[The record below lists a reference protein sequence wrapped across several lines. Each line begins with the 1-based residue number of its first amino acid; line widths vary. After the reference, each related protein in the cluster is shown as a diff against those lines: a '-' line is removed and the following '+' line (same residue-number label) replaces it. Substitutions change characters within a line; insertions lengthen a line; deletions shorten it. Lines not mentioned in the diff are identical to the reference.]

1 LLEVSITL
9 QNYIWEELKTMKSLK
24 IFNILLLILTL
35 CFLGACSNSE
45 STSNTKKTEEN
56 SNNEKKLKIGLTVPS
71 LSNPFFVAM
80 AKGAKE
86 VASKYNAEV
95 TTVSADQDLAKQTA
109 QIEDF
114 ITKKVDLILLS
125 PFDSAGIAGAVSQA
139 KAAGIPVVA
148 LDGFAEGGID
158 TVVMSDN
165 VQAGKLAAEY
175 LVKQLNEK
183 GNIVIIDGPPVSAVT
198 DRIKGFNEVIKKYP
212 DIKVI
217 AKQNGEGNRE
227 KALTVMEGILTAN
240 KKIDAV
246 FTINDEEAVGV
257 QIAQEQAN
265 RQNEFFI
272 VSVDGAPSAVDALKM
287 EGSLA
292 GTSAQF
298 PNQMVIEGVDLAL
311 KIIDGEKVDSEV
323 LIPTE
328 FITKDNVDTYS
339 GW

>member
-1 LLEVSITL
+1 
-9 QNYIWEELKTMKSLK
+9 MKNFK
-24 IFNILLLILTL
+24 IFNIVLLILTL
-35 CFLGACSNSE
+35 CFLGACSNNE
-45 STSNTKKTEEN
+45 STSNSGKPDDK
-56 SNNEKKLKIGLTVPS
+56 SKNEKKLKIGLTVPN

-80 AKGAKE
+80 SKGAKE

-95 TTVSADQDLAKQTA
+95 MTVSADQDLAKQTA

-114 ITKKVDLILLS
+114 ITKKVDVILLS
-125 PFDSAGIAGAVSQA
+125 PFDSAGIAGAVSEA
-139 KAAGIPVVA
+139 KAAGIPVIA

-175 LVKQLNEK
+175 LVKQLNGK

-198 DRIKGFNEVIKKYP
+198 DRIKGFNQVIKKYP
-212 DIKVI
+212 DIKVV

-227 KALTVMEGILTAN
+227 KALNVMEGTLTAN

-257 QIAQEQAN
+257 QIAQEQAS
-265 RQNEFFI
+265 RQNEFFV
-272 VSVDGAPSAVDALKM
+272 VSVDGAPSAVDALKKG
-287 EGSLA
+287 GSFA

-298 PNQMVIEGVDLAL
+298 PNQMVIDGVALAL
-311 KIIDGEKVDSEV
+311 KIIDGKKVDSKV
-323 LIPTE
+323 LIPTK
-328 FITKDNVDTYS
+328 FITKDNVNSYS

>member
-1 LLEVSITL
+1 MR
-9 QNYIWEELKTMKSLK
+9 NFK
-24 IFNILLLILTL
+24 IFNIVLLILTL
-35 CFLGACSNSE
+35 CFLGACSNNE
-45 STSNTKKTEEN
+45 SASNNGKTDNKSNT
-56 SNNEKKLKIGLTVPS
+56 EKKLKIGLTVPN

-80 AKGAKE
+80 SKGAKE

-125 PFDSAGIAGAVSQA
+125 PFDSAGIAGAVSEA

-165 VQAGKLAAEY
+165 IQAGKLAAEY
-175 LVKQLNEK
+175 LVKQLNGK

-198 DRIKGFNEVIKKYP
+198 ERIKGFNQVIKKYP
-212 DIKVI
+212 DIKVV

-227 KALTVMEGILTAN
+227 KALTVMEGALTAN

-257 QIAQEQAN
+257 QIAQEQAS
-265 RQNEFFI
+265 RQNEFFV
-272 VSVDGAPSAVDALKM
+272 VSVDGAPSAVDALKKG
-287 EGSLA
+287 GSFA

-298 PNQMVIEGVDLAL
+298 PNQMVIDGVALAL
-311 KIIDGEKVDSEV
+311 KIIDGKKVDSKV
-323 LIPTE
+323 LIPTK
-328 FITKDNVDTYS
+328 FITKDNVDSYS

>member
-1 LLEVSITL
+1 
-9 QNYIWEELKTMKSLK
+9 MKNFK
-24 IFNILLLILTL
+24 IFNIVILILTL
-35 CFLGACSNSE
+35 CFLGACSNNE
-45 STSNTKKTEEN
+45 SVSNTGKTDDK
-56 SNNEKKLKIGLTVPS
+56 SNTEKKLKIGLTVPN

-80 AKGAKE
+80 SKGAKE

-125 PFDSAGIAGAVSQA
+125 PFDSAGIAGAVSEA

-158 TVVMSDN
+158 SVVMSDN

-175 LVKQLNEK
+175 LVKQLNGK

-212 DIKVI
+212 DIKVV

-227 KALTVMEGILTAN
+227 KALTVMEGTLTAN

-257 QIAQEQAN
+257 QIAQEQAS
-265 RQNEFFI
+265 RQNEFFV
-272 VSVDGAPSAVDALKM
+272 VSVDGAPSAVDALKKG
-287 EGSLA
+287 GSFA

-298 PNQMVIEGVDLAL
+298 PNQMVIDGVALAL
-311 KIIDGEKVDSEV
+311 KVIDGKKVDSKV
-323 LIPTE
+323 LIPTK
-328 FITKDNVDTYS
+328 FITKDNVDSYS

>member
-1 LLEVSITL
+1 MKK
-9 QNYIWEELKTMKSLK
+9 LKFFT
-24 IFNILLLILTL
+24 ILSLILTL
-35 CFLGACSNSE
+35 FFLGACSSE
-45 STSNTKKTEEN
+45 SGTNADNTDNKEDTD
-56 SNNEKKLKIGLTVPS
+56 KKLKIGLTVPT
-71 LSNPFFVAM
+71 LGNPFFVAM
-80 AKGAKE
+80 SKGAEE
-86 VASKYNAEV
+86 VADKYDAEV
-95 TTVSADQDLAKQTA
+95 ITVSADHDLAKQTA

-165 VQAGKLAAEY
+165 VQAGRLAAEY
-175 LVKQLNEK
+175 LVKSLDGK

-198 DRIKGFNEVIKKYP
+198 DRIKGFNEVISKYP
-212 DIKVI
+212 DIKVV
-217 AKQNGEGNRE
+217 ANQNGEGNRE
-227 KALTVMEGILTAN
+227 KGLTVMEGILTAN

-257 QIAQEQAN
+257 QIAQEQAG
-265 RQNEFFI
+265 RQDEFFV
-272 VSVDGAPSAVDALKM
+272 VSVDGAPAAVDALKKG
-287 EGSLA
+287 GSFA

-298 PNQMVIEGVDLAL
+298 PNQMVIDGVALAL

-328 FITKDNVDTYS
+328 FITQENVSSYS

>member
-1 LLEVSITL
+1 
-9 QNYIWEELKTMKSLK
+9 MKNFK
-24 IFNILLLILTL
+24 IFNIVILILTL
-35 CFLGACSNSE
+35 CFLGACSNNE
-45 STSNTKKTEEN
+45 SASNKGNTDDKSNT
-56 SNNEKKLKIGLTVPS
+56 EKKLKIGLTVPN

-80 AKGAKE
+80 SKGAKE

-125 PFDSAGIAGAVSQA
+125 PFDSAGIAGAVSEA

-158 TVVMSDN
+158 SVVMSDN

-175 LVKQLNEK
+175 LVKQLNGK

-212 DIKVI
+212 DIKVV

-227 KALTVMEGILTAN
+227 KALTVMEGTLTAN

-257 QIAQEQAN
+257 QIAQEQAS
-265 RQNEFFI
+265 RQNEFFV
-272 VSVDGAPSAVDALKM
+272 VSVDGAPSAVDALKKG
-287 EGSLA
+287 GSFA

-298 PNQMVIEGVDLAL
+298 PNQMVIDGVALAL
-311 KIIDGEKVDSEV
+311 KVIDGKKVDSKV
-323 LIPTE
+323 LIPTK
-328 FITKDNVDTYS
+328 FITKDNVDSYS

>member
-1 LLEVSITL
+1 
-9 QNYIWEELKTMKSLK
+9 MKNFK
-24 IFNILLLILTL
+24 IFNIVILILTL
-35 CFLGACSNSE
+35 CLLGACNNNE
-45 STSNTKKTEEN
+45 SASNTGKTDDK
-56 SNNEKKLKIGLTVPS
+56 SNTEKKLKIGLTVPN

-80 AKGAKE
+80 SKGAKE

-125 PFDSAGIAGAVSQA
+125 PFDSAGIAGAVSEA

-175 LVKQLNEK
+175 LVKQLNGK

-198 DRIKGFNEVIKKYP
+198 DRIKGFNQVIKKYP
-212 DIKVI
+212 DIKVV

-227 KALTVMEGILTAN
+227 KALTVMEGTLTAN

-257 QIAQEQAN
+257 QIAQEQAS
-265 RQNEFFI
+265 RQNEFFV
-272 VSVDGAPSAVDALKM
+272 VSVDGAPSAVDALKKG
-287 EGSLA
+287 GSFA

-298 PNQMVIEGVDLAL
+298 PNQMVIDGVALAL
-311 KIIDGEKVDSEV
+311 KVIDGKKVDSKV
-323 LIPTE
+323 LIPTK
-328 FITKDNVDTYS
+328 FITKDNVDSYS

>member
-1 LLEVSITL
+1 
-9 QNYIWEELKTMKSLK
+9 MKKFK
-24 IFNILLLILTL
+24 IFNIVILILTL
-35 CFLGACSNSE
+35 CFLGACSNNE
-45 STSNTKKTEEN
+45 SASNSSKTDDKSNT
-56 SNNEKKLKIGLTVPS
+56 EKKLKIGLTVPN

-80 AKGAKE
+80 SKGAKE

-125 PFDSAGIAGAVSQA
+125 PFDSAGIAGAVSEA

-148 LDGFAEGGID
+148 LDGYAEGGID

-175 LVKQLNEK
+175 LVKQLNGK

-212 DIKVI
+212 DIKVV

-227 KALTVMEGILTAN
+227 KALTVMEGTLTAN

-257 QIAQEQAN
+257 QIAQEQAS
-265 RQNEFFI
+265 RQNEFFV
-272 VSVDGAPSAVDALKM
+272 VSVDGAPSAVDALKKG
-287 EGSLA
+287 GSFA

-298 PNQMVIEGVDLAL
+298 PNQMVLDGVALAL
-311 KIIDGEKVDSEV
+311 KI
-323 LIPTE
+323 
-328 FITKDNVDTYS
+328 
-339 GW
+339 

>member
-1 LLEVSITL
+1 
-9 QNYIWEELKTMKSLK
+9 MKNFK
-24 IFNILLLILTL
+24 IFNIVILILTL
-35 CFLGACSNSE
+35 CLLGACNNNE
-45 STSNTKKTEEN
+45 SASNTGKTDDK
-56 SNNEKKLKIGLTVPS
+56 SNTEKKLKIGLTVPN

-80 AKGAKE
+80 SKGAKE

-125 PFDSAGIAGAVSQA
+125 PFDSAGIAGAVSEA

-158 TVVMSDN
+158 SVVMSDN

-175 LVKQLNEK
+175 LVKQLNGK

-212 DIKVI
+212 DIKVV

-227 KALTVMEGILTAN
+227 KALTVMEGTLTAN

-257 QIAQEQAN
+257 QIAQEQAS
-265 RQNEFFI
+265 RQNEFFV
-272 VSVDGAPSAVDALKM
+272 VSVDGAPSAVDALKKG
-287 EGSLA
+287 GSFA

-298 PNQMVIEGVDLAL
+298 PNQMVIDGVALAL
-311 KIIDGEKVDSEV
+311 KVIDGKKVDSKV
-323 LIPTE
+323 LIPTK
-328 FITKDNVDTYS
+328 FITKDNVDSYS

>member
-1 LLEVSITL
+1 
-9 QNYIWEELKTMKSLK
+9 MKNFK
-24 IFNILLLILTL
+24 MFHIVLLILTL
-35 CFLGACSNSE
+35 CFLSACNNNE
-45 STSNTKKTEEN
+45 SASGGGGKANT
-56 SNNEKKLKIGLTVPS
+56 EKKLKIGLTVPN

-80 AKGAKE
+80 SKGAKE

-95 TTVSADQDLAKQTA
+95 TTVSADQDLSKQTA

-114 ITKKVDLILLS
+114 ITKNVDLILLS
-125 PFDSAGIAGAVSQA
+125 PFDSSGIAGAVSEA
-139 KAAGIPVVA
+139 KAAGIPVIA

-165 VQAGKLAAEY
+165 VQAGKLAAEH
-175 LVKQLNEK
+175 LVKQLHGK
-183 GNIVIIDGPPVSAVT
+183 GNIAIIDGPPVSAVT

-212 DIKVI
+212 NIKVV

-227 KALTVMEGILTAN
+227 KALTVMEGTLTAN

-257 QIAQEQAN
+257 QIAQEQAS
-265 RQNEFFI
+265 RQNEFFV
-272 VSVDGAPSAVDALKM
+272 VSVDGAPSAVKALKKG
-287 EGSLA
+287 GSFA

-298 PNQMVIEGVDLAL
+298 PNQMVIDGVALAL
-311 KIIDGEKVDSEV
+311 KIIDGKKVDSKV
-323 LIPTE
+323 LIPTK
-328 FITKDNVDTYS
+328 FITKDNVDSYS

>member
-1 LLEVSITL
+1 
-9 QNYIWEELKTMKSLK
+9 MKNFK
-24 IFNILLLILTL
+24 IFNIVLLILTL
-35 CFLGACSNSE
+35 CFLGACSNNE
-45 STSNTKKTEEN
+45 SASNGGKTDNKSNT
-56 SNNEKKLKIGLTVPS
+56 EKKLKIGLTVPN

-80 AKGAKE
+80 SKGAKE

-125 PFDSAGIAGAVSQA
+125 PFDSAGIAGAVSEA

-158 TVVMSDN
+158 SVVMSDN

-175 LVKQLNEK
+175 LVKQLNGK

-212 DIKVI
+212 DIKVV

-227 KALTVMEGILTAN
+227 KALTVMEGTLTAN
-240 KKIDAV
+240 KKIEAV

-257 QIAQEQAN
+257 QIAQEQAS
-265 RQNEFFI
+265 RQNEFFV
-272 VSVDGAPSAVDALKM
+272 VSVDGAPSAVDALKKG
-287 EGSLA
+287 GSFA

-298 PNQMVIEGVDLAL
+298 PNQMVIDGVALAL
-311 KIIDGEKVDSEV
+311 KVIDGKKVDSKV
-323 LIPTE
+323 LIPTK
-328 FITKDNVDTYS
+328 FITKDNVDSYS

>member
-1 LLEVSITL
+1 
-9 QNYIWEELKTMKSLK
+9 MKIMKMLHIILIVL
-24 IFNILLLILTL
+24 IFTILS
-35 CFLGACSNSE
+35 ACSSGE
-45 STSNTKKTEEN
+45 TSSTNANDDNKEN
-56 SNNEKKLKIGLTVPS
+56 KNKKLKIGLTVPS
-71 LSNPFFVAM
+71 LGNPFFVAM
-80 AKGAKE
+80 SKGAEE
-86 VASKYNAEV
+86 VAAKYDAEV
-95 TTVSADQDLAKQTA
+95 ITVSADHDLAKQTA

-114 ITKKVDLILLS
+114 ITKQVDLILLS
-125 PFDSAGIAGAVSQA
+125 PFDSSGIAGAVSQA

-165 VQAGKLAAEY
+165 VQAGRLAAEY
-175 LVKQLNEK
+175 LVEQLNGK

-198 DRIKGFNEVIKKYP
+198 DRIKGFNEVISKYP
-212 DIKVI
+212 DIKVV
-217 AKQNGEGNRE
+217 ANQNGEGNRE
-227 KALTVMEGILTAN
+227 KALTVMEGILSAN
-240 KKIDAV
+240 KNIDAV

-265 RQNEFFI
+265 RKDEFFL
-272 VSVDGAPSAVDALKM
+272 VSVDGAPAAVDALKKG
-287 EGSLA
+287 GSFA

-298 PNQMVIEGVDLAL
+298 PNQMVIDGVDLAL

-328 FITKDNVDTYS
+328 FITQENVGSYS

>member
-1 LLEVSITL
+1 
-9 QNYIWEELKTMKSLK
+9 MKNFK
-24 IFNILLLILTL
+24 ISNMVLLILTL
-35 CFLGACSNSE
+35 CFLGACSNNE
-45 STSNTKKTEEN
+45 SASNTSKTDDK
-56 SNNEKKLKIGLTVPS
+56 SNTEKKLKIGLTVPN

-80 AKGAKE
+80 SKGAKE
-86 VASKYNAEV
+86 VASKYNADV

-125 PFDSAGIAGAVSQA
+125 PFDSAGIAGAVSEA

-158 TVVMSDN
+158 SVVMSDN

-175 LVKQLNEK
+175 LVKQLNGK

-198 DRIKGFNEVIKKYP
+198 DRIKGFKEVIKKYP
-212 DIKVI
+212 DIKVV

-227 KALTVMEGILTAN
+227 KALTVMEGTLTAN

-257 QIAQEQAN
+257 QIAQEQAS
-265 RQNEFFI
+265 RQNEFFV
-272 VSVDGAPSAVDALKM
+272 VSVDGAPSAVDALKKG
-287 EGSLA
+287 GSFA

-298 PNQMVIEGVDLAL
+298 PNQMVIDGVALAL
-311 KIIDGEKVDSEV
+311 KIIDGKKVDSKV
-323 LIPTE
+323 LIPTK
-328 FITKDNVDTYS
+328 FITKDNVNSYS